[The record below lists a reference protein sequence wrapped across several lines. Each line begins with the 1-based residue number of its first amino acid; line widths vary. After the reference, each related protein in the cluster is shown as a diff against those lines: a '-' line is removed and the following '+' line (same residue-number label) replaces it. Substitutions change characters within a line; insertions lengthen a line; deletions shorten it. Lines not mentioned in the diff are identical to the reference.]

1 MKKFICFSL
10 IFILANASFSQS
22 GWRWQNPYPQGNGLN
37 SIVMNGSVGWAVGTL
52 GTVMH
57 TINQGHD
64 WEVVDIGTTET
75 LNCIYISNIAEK
87 GWIVGNNGLVYYSG
101 DNGQTW
107 EKQYSGTSEILYSVS
122 AIEGNCPWICGN
134 DIILKSYNDGET
146 WNRVNS
152 IFHSRFYAL
161 DHKDCEEV
169 WIAGEDGLVINTTD
183 AGGTWQSHATPTS
196 RDLYS
201 IDIVD
206 NGDYRAC
213 GYAGTIIHSSDD
225 GNTWFKENENSGY
238 ALKNIATKGIVGEAY
253 AVGDD
258 GIILK
263 GLYSDPTWNPAESGT
278 FCNLHDVCF
287 QALFHGVYV
296 TGQYG
301 IVLRKP
307 DEAGAEFEIMNERI
321 NCGTNAVAFANK
333 NKGWA
338 AGGRLT
344 DLSGSSKGV
353 ILQTTDGGDTW
364 ETRQSLSKAV
374 IALDVIDENHVW
386 AVGREGL
393 IIYTSNGG
401 ESWATPQS
409 PLNGTLTSVCFVDED
424 NGWIVSMSNWG
435 QIIRTQNGGL
445 SWTQQVNPTSN
456 PLYDVFFIDQN
467 KGWAVG
473 LDSTILRTSNGG
485 QTWERLITNAIE
497 GYRFASVF
505 FIDEMKGWVVGIYG
519 SILLTEDGGVTWQEI
534 NSGTSKLLNS
544 VYFIDHQNGWIA
556 GDQGTILRSM
566 DGGYTW
572 INQYNPVATNT
583 LTSVYFNDHLTG
595 WVSGE
600 GGSILRTDNGGFMH
614 PPGTFWKDNLGL
626 PINDNEETNSTIDV
640 NVESFGRDGYYLTG
654 VELYI
659 DSIMHSRVSDL
670 EISLKHNDVTQT
682 LVYHVA
688 DQGENFLWTKLC
700 DEATG
705 IITDG
710 ISPFSGN
717 YKPYEPLSAFNGMNP
732 NGDWTLC
739 VFDNETGHTGT
750 LNAWGIKPMFEK
762 VFSINGPSSKGPD
775 QKVRLFQNV
784 PNPFTGITQ
793 IKWKSDLN
801 GFTTLKVF
809 NIHGQEIKTLI
820 NRFQTK
826 GDYSVGFDGSLFS
839 PGIYY
844 YRLQVGNCLLTRKCV
859 IL

>member
-1 MKKFICFSL
+1 MKKIIPFSFVFFL
-10 IFILANASFSQS
+10 VLSSFAQN

-75 LNCIYISNIAEK
+75 LNCIYMASVAEK
-87 GWIVGNNGLVYYSG
+87 GWIVGNNGLVYFTG
-101 DNGQTW
+101 NGGETW
-107 EKQYSGTSEILYSVS
+107 EKQNSGTTEILYSVS

-134 DIILKSYNDGET
+134 DIILKTYDEGET
-146 WNRVNS
+146 WNKVSS
-152 IFHSRFYAL
+152 IFHSRFYAI
-161 DHKDCEEV
+161 DHKDCSEV
-169 WIAGEDGLVINTTD
+169 WIAGKDGLVINTTD
-183 AGGTWQSHATPTS
+183 AGVTWQSHATPTS

-225 GNTWFKENENSGY
+225 GNTWIKENENSGY
-238 ALKNIATKGIVGEAY
+238 ALRNIATKGIVGEAY

-263 GLYSDPTWNPAESGT
+263 GLYSDPNWNLVESGT
-278 FCNLHDVCF
+278 FCNLNDVCF
-287 QALFHGVYV
+287 QGLFHGVYV
-296 TGQYG
+296 AGQYG
-301 IVLRKP
+301 IVLRKE
-307 DEAGAEFEIMNERI
+307 DEAGAEFEIMNERC
-321 NCGTNAVAFANK
+321 NYGMNAVAFANK

-338 AGGRLT
+338 VGGRSI
-344 DLSGSSKGV
+344 DLSGNSKGV
-353 ILQTTDGGDTW
+353 ILQTTDGGETW
-364 ETRQSLSKAV
+364 ETRQNLSKAMNA
-374 IALDVIDENHVW
+374 IDVIDENHVW

-393 IIYTSNGG
+393 ILHTSNGG
-401 ESWATPQS
+401 ESWSVS
-409 PLNGTLTSVCFVDED
+409 PSPIDGTLMSVCFVDEN

-435 QIIRTQNGGL
+435 QMIHTQNGGL
-445 SWTQQVNPTSN
+445 SWVQQANPTSN
-456 PLYDVFFIDQN
+456 PLYDVFFINQN

-473 LDSTILRTSNGG
+473 LDSTILRTTNGG
-485 QTWERLITNAIE
+485 QTWERVITNASE
-497 GYRFASVF
+497 GYRFTSVF

-519 SILLTEDGGVTWQEI
+519 SIFITEDGGLTWQEI
-534 NSGTSKLLNS
+534 NSGTSKTLNS
-544 VYFIDHQNGWIA
+544 VYFVDDKNGWITRA
-556 GDQGTILRSM
+556 QGTILRSL

-583 LTSVYFNDHLTG
+583 LTSIYFNDLLTG

-626 PINDNEETNSTIDV
+626 PINDNEETQSIIDV
-640 NVESFGRDGYYLTG
+640 NVEGFAREGYYLTG

-670 EISLKHNDVTQT
+670 EISLQHNDVSQT

-688 DQGENFLWTKLC
+688 DQGENFLWTKLS
-700 DEATG
+700 DEAAR

-710 ISPFSGN
+710 TAPFSGD

-732 NGDWTLC
+732 NGEWTLAI
-739 VFDNETGHTGT
+739 VDNVPGHSGT
-750 LNAWGIKPMFEK
+750 LHAWGIKPMFEK
-762 VFSINGPSSKGPD
+762 VFSIDGPYTGNSDK
-775 QKVRLFQNV
+775 KVQLFQNV
-784 PNPFTGITQ
+784 PNPFTGTTTITWLSELSGQ
-793 IKWKSDLN
+793 
-801 GFTTLKVF
+801 TVLKVY
-809 NIHGQEIKTLI
+809 NLNGQEITTLI
-820 NRFQTK
+820 NK
-826 GDYSVGFDGSLFS
+826 NLAPGKHSVQFDGSRL
-839 PGIYY
+839 GKGVYY
-844 YRLQVGNCLLTRKCV
+844 YQLRVGDFIQTKKCIV
-859 IL
+859 M